1 MAVMN
6 VADIAA
12 RYFAL
17 IPAAGVGSRM
27 GADCPK
33 QYLFLKGKP
42 VLQHAIESF
51 LACDEIDCVY
61 VIVSQE
67 DEWLDSFIDSAP
79 KWDNGRVRF
88 LRCGGKTRRDS
99 VLNGLTAL
107 FLECAPKDWILVHD
121 AARPGLTPDLIRK
134 LVGAIGPDDVG
145 GLLALPVVDTVK
157 KQTENSI
164 RTVSREGLWLAQT
177 PQMFPYAVLTDA
189 LEKQAEV
196 TDEASAIE
204 AMGKVPKL
212 VEGHLCNSKITRP
225 DDLSLVE
232 LFMSV
237 DTGIQKKL
245 F

>member
-1 MAVMN
+1 MALTN
-6 VADIAA
+6 AKEVAV

-27 GADCPK
+27 GVDCPK
-33 QYLFLKGKP
+33 QYLYLQGKP
-42 VLQHAIESF
+42 VLQHTIESF
-51 LACDEIDCVY
+51 LACDEIECVF
-61 VIVSQE
+61 VVVSQE
-67 DEWLDSFIDSAP
+67 DEWLDDFIVSAP
-79 KWDNGRVRF
+79 RWDAGRVRF
-88 LRCGGKTRRDS
+88 LHCGGKTRRDS

-107 FLECAPKDWILVHD
+107 FLDCAPKDWILVHD

-134 LVGAIGPDDVG
+134 LIGAIGPDEVG

-157 KQTENSI
+157 KQAEEGV

-189 LEKQAEV
+189 LEKHEEV

-204 AMGKVPKL
+204 MTGQVPKL